1 MFDEL
6 HDPDPPTPGLHEFAA
21 VAERAQQIRRR
32 RNTWMVRAAS
42 LVVLAGAALAWSQL
56 SDRTALA
63 QPPHRPHPRGDHGT
77 VIDGWVDDD
86 AACRRR
92 SARRRLP
99 ALGLGP
105 GTLTVNRDPIVE
117 LFEDTDGRVCTQI
130 DSVVVADSCAPAGTG
145 LLCDG
150 VAGRPGDRVDPAVDA
165 SVDAADAGC
174 SQQFPDFAAV
184 QLWICSN
191 LDLATATVEFVD
203 GRTVVVRA
211 DDG

>member
-42 LVVLAGAALAWSQL
+42 LVVLGGVALAWSQL

-63 QPPHRPHPRGDHGT
+63 PSSPPATSAPATTTAST
-77 VIDGWVDDD
+77 VVPLPEAIG
-86 AACRRR
+86 
-92 SARRRLP
+92 STMLP
-99 ALGLGP
+99 ALALGP

-117 LFEDTDGRVCTQI
+117 LFEETDGRVCTQI
-130 DSVVVADSCAPAGTG
+130 DSVVVADSCAPAGTAFYASAWSG
-145 LLCDG
+145 G
-150 VAGRPGDRVDPAVDA
+150 QVIAVDPAVDA
-165 SVDAADAGC
+165 SVDAAGAGC

-191 LDLATATVEFVD
+191 LDLETATVEFVD
-203 GRTVVVRA
+203 GRTVVVHA